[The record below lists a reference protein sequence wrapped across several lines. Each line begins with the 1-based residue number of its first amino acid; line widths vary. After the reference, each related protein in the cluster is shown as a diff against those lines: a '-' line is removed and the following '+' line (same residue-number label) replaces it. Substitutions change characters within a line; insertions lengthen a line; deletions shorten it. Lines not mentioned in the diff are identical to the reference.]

1 MQGIYENHEL
11 GPRVLPGI
19 DASQGRFAQVRA
31 VSLGPVTRKGD
42 AVPVPFDVVSQA
54 QRFEPFISL
63 AD

>member
-1 MQGIYENHEL
+1 MKTM
-11 GPRVLPGI
+11 
-19 DASQGRFAQVRA
+19 SSGRGSFRALTLHRADSHKCVRFP
-31 VSLGPVTRKGD
+31 LGPVTRKGD